1 MKSRN
6 ALVVLFLGALVLP
19 AAANLAGFSGA
30 NAEAENRRMAELP
43 KLEPR
48 LASLA
53 AYPDAFTAWWDDNFG
68 FRSTLVRWSGEL
80 RWFGLGVS
88 PSTTV
93 VRGKE
98 GWLYYA
104 GDSGMDDYVRESP
117 FDAKALGEW
126 RETLV
131 RSREWLRRQGV
142 AFVFTISPDKHVVYP
157 EYLPETIRPVG
168 GTYRMDQLFRALD
181 GTGVPAVDVRGAL
194 LAAKPNERLFE
205 KTDTHWNE
213 RGAYLAYEELVRA
226 VREQVPAVP
235 PALPRSDFD
244 AVSRDEAGMDLAG
257 MIGLKDV
264 LREERLLLVPRR
276 PRLARTVEPE
286 GGEPWWGNGR
296 IVTEIPGSTLP
307 RAVVFRDSFTS
318 RLAPFLS
325 EHFSRVVY
333 LWQDNFDE
341 EVVRQ
346 EKPDVVIQQ
355 IVGRHLLT
363 SYPYSSAPTGPG
375 SSSDRP
381 STRR

>member
-1 MKSRN
+1 MQSRN
-6 ALVVLFLGALVLP
+6 ALIVLFLVALGLP

-43 KLEPR
+43 TLEPR

-53 AYPDAFTAWWDDNFG
+53 AYPDAFTTWWADSFG

-80 RWFGLGVS
+80 RYFGLGVS
-88 PSTTV
+88 PSTSV
-93 VRGKE
+93 VKGKD
-98 GWLYYA
+98 GWLFYA

-117 FDAKALGEW
+117 FEPERLGEW

-131 RSREWLRRQGV
+131 RSREWLRREGIG
-142 AFVFTISPDKHVVYP
+142 FVFTIAPDKHVVYP

-168 GTYRMDQLFRALD
+168 TTYRMDQLFRALD
-181 GTGVPAVDVRGAL
+181 GTGVPAVDVRKEL
-194 LAAKPNERLFE
+194 LAAKARERLFE

-213 RGAYLAYEELVRA
+213 RGAFVAYQQLVGA
-226 VREQVPAVP
+226 IREQVPAVP
-235 PALPRSDFD
+235 PAFPRADFD
-244 AVSRDEAGMDLAG
+244 AISRNESGLDLAG

-264 LREERLLLVPRR
+264 LREDRLLLVPHR
-276 PRLARTVEPE
+276 PRLAHTVEPI
-286 GGEPWWGNGR
+286 GGQPWWGSGR

-307 RAVVFRDSFTS
+307 RAVIFRDSCSS

-341 EVVRQ
+341 EVIRQ
-346 EKPDVVIQQ
+346 ERPAVVIQE

-363 SYPYSSAPTGPG
+363 SYPYSSAPA
-375 SSSDRP
+375 R
-381 STRR
+381 